1 MHSKFK
7 SGSTNSINGF
17 LGSLLSN
24 LVQFPLLL
32 FLSSGYICFHT
43 LVLPEIEHKF
53 SSKINRVLLGN
64 QYSLS
69 FSFFKKYIYMIK
81 IKVSLGPIIIYIYNE
96 NNNT

>member
-7 SGSTNSINGF
+7 SGSTNSITAF

-24 LVQFPLLL
+24 LVQFPLLH

-69 FSFFKKYIYMIK
+69 FSFFRKYICDK
-81 IKVSLGPIIIYIYNE
+81 DKGEL
-96 NNNT
+96 